1 VQGVIVLLRGRRY
14 RQHLPRPRVE
24 DVEAAVREEL
34 AKLDL
39 PSVLRAGATVAVTAG
54 SRGIAGIARLL
65 AAVVGMLR
73 SWGLEPF
80 VVSAMGSHGG
90 GTPDGQRRILAHL
103 GITEESVGCPL
114 RITSDVVEVG
124 RTRSGWPVY
133 CDAQAACADGILV
146 VNRVKPHTSFRGT
159 IESGL
164 WKMMAVGLGKVP
176 GATLVHRLGPPM
188 MERVIR
194 EVGEVFLSRM
204 PVVGGLG
211 VVENGYEET
220 ALIRGLRPGEFERE
234 AELLELA
241 KSLLP
246 RLPVDDVDVLIV
258 DEMGKNYSGTG
269 MDVNVIGRFRV
280 QGVPEPERPRVKRL
294 VVLDLSRASE
304 GNANGIGL
312 ADITTR
318 RLVSKIDF
326 RSTYLNALTTTFFMR
341 VAVPMTFETDREAVE
356 AALRSLGLEDVGQAR
371 VLRIANTLELEEF
384 WASAALSGELE
395 SLGLVPVG
403 EEEELRFD
411 AEGNLGPWR

>member
-1 VQGVIVLLRGRRY
+1 MRGRRW
-14 RQHLPRPRVE
+14 RQVFPRPRVA
-24 DVEAAVREEL
+24 DIAAAVREEL

-39 PSVLRAGATVAVTAG
+39 PSSLRAGARVAVTAG
-54 SRGIAGIARLL
+54 SRGISQIPRIL
-65 AAVVGMLR
+65 AAVVESLR
-73 SWGLEPF
+73 SWGF
-80 VVSAMGSHGG
+80 DAFIVSAMGSHGG
-90 GTPDGQRRILAHL
+90 GTPEGQRRILSHL

-114 RITSDVVEVG
+114 RVTSDVVEVG

-133 CDAQAACADGILV
+133 CDAEAARGDGILV
-146 VNRVKPHTSFRGT
+146 VNRVKPHTAFRGS

-194 EVGEVFLSRM
+194 ETGEVMLREL
-204 PVVGGLG
+204 PVVGGLA

-220 ALIRGLRPGEFERE
+220 ALICGLRPAEFERE
-234 AELLELA
+234 TELLEIA
-241 KSLLP
+241 RSLLP
-246 RLPVDDVDVLIV
+246 GLPVDDVDVLIV

-280 QGVPEPERPRVKRL
+280 QGIAEPEKPRVKRL
-294 VVLDLSRASE
+294 VVLDLSEASE

-318 RLVSKIDF
+318 RLVRKIDF

-341 VAVPMTFETDREAVE
+341 AAIPMTFESDREAIE
-356 AALRSLGLEDVGQAR
+356 AALGSLGLEDLGQAR

-384 WASAALSGELE
+384 WASSALDGDLE
-395 SLGLVPVG
+395 ARGAVPVG
-403 EEEELRFD
+403 EEEELGFD
-411 AEGNLGPWR
+411 VDGNLVGWRR